1 MSTTESPLSAQ
12 KRRLIIYAVF
22 LFIVTCGLPMFLY
35 TTLIY
40 RAELPSSEI
49 ESKYAEFRDTVQFR
63 VPIHV
68 DIPIGDDF
76 LLRDVENM
84 LNQRVR
90 GEFHLGN
97 TTRYELSNA
106 LNSEQTTDVY
116 RVKLEETRDS
126 EGFDVSK
133 NSKEIIL
140 RSSESKLSAKLAGLL
155 VDLVVNVFREELSS
169 LSAILHNQKDPNSEL
184 IMPFSDTYNVVFNLF
199 VENGKPVE
207 WEIEQAMK
215 KLEPVFKA
223 LKHYSNF
230 KISTQIQY
238 YSKLR
243 TEPVLD
249 ESRNAYIIKKED
261 LSTFINF
268 GDWNLNNNDKFPSIN
283 FLVFFSET
291 NYKNKPLLIEGS
303 TTNSFLV
310 PQWGGVHIYNKNMP
324 ILEGSTVKITELEL
338 DEVLKVFASQLFD
351 LLGVPKTPKS
361 PIVRIDSLHRI
372 RTFKNLKSSLENLRS
387 LIKLTES
394 LNEISVPEQTKTHVL
409 ESLEYYERS
418 VSALQKLDFASA
430 VEFSSQSVENS
441 NKAFF
446 EKEMVQQAYFPSEHK
461 LAVFLP
467 LLGPLCTIATLGLIK
482 TLKDRKKK
490 EDPEVELKKEI

>member
-22 LFIVTCGLPMFLY
+22 LFIVSCGLPMFLY

-68 DIPIGDDF
+68 DIPLGDEF
-76 LLRDVENM
+76 LLQDVENM

-97 TTRYELSNA
+97 TTRYELT
-106 LNSEQTTDVY
+106 SEQLTDGY
-116 RVKLEETRDS
+116 LVKLEETKDS
-126 EGFDVSK
+126 EGFEVSK
-133 NSKEIIL
+133 NSKDITL
-140 RSSESKLSAKLAGLL
+140 KSSEPRLSAKLAGLL

-169 LSAILHNQKDPNSEL
+169 LSTILHNQKDLNSEL
-184 IMPFSDTYNVVFNLF
+184 VIPFSDTYNVVFNLF

-215 KLEPVFKA
+215 KLEPVFRA

-249 ESRNAYIIKKED
+249 ELQNAYIIKKED

-283 FLVFFSET
+283 FLVFFSES
-291 NYKNKPLLIEGS
+291 NYKNKPLLIEDS

-324 ILEGSTVKITELEL
+324 ILDGSTVKITEVEL

-351 LLGVPKTPKS
+351 LLGVPKAPKS

-394 LNEISVPEQTKTHVL
+394 LNEISVPEQTRTHVL
-409 ESLEYYERS
+409 EALEYYERS
-418 VSALQKLDFASA
+418 VSALKKLDFASA
-430 VEFSSQSVENS
+430 VEYSSQSVENS

-467 LLGPLCTIATLGLIK
+467 LLGPLCTIVTLGLIK
-482 TLKDRKKK
+482 TLKDRKK
-490 EDPEVELKKEI
+490 DDSEVELKKQI